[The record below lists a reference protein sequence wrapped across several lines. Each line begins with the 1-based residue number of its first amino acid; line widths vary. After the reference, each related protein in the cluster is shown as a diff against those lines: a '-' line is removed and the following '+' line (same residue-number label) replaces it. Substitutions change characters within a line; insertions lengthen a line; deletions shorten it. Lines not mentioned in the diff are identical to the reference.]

1 MLKVRYNVALPESN
15 GFRADALMGES
26 VVEHKAR
33 ISDLRALN
41 AAIVALSKI
50 LVENEHYAAILL
62 LDEPRISLDT
72 LSSEWVLWE
81 LLFRPEVLE
90 RLSVAVFQGG
100 EVTTVFGQLQAE
112 EQEALPLVFDRLS
125 NAQKASRRGRTADA
139 FYDVLRVL
147 LVQWFRREGPL
158 QIKRI
163 EALSGFSYPTIASAL
178 DKLEDSLTRHSDRS
192 VELKSFPKDAWVK
205 LVAVNHELRKP
216 RAYKARNPKSLE
228 QLAARLME
236 KPDES
241 VAIGGTIGAKHYLP
255 GIDLVGTPRLDLTV
269 HNWNSTKIDRLARR
283 IDPGLREVGLK
294 EAPQLVV
301 HSLLRKNPL
310 FHQSDDRTFADEVE
324 CLLDLQE
331 ARLEQQALEF
341 LDHLKKNARP

>member
-1 MLKVRYNVALPESN
+1 MLNVRYNQVLTDAN

-26 VVEHKAR
+26 VVEYKAR

-50 LVENEHYAAILL
+50 LVKNEHYAAILL
-62 LDEPRISLDT
+62 LDHPKISLET

-81 LLFRPEVLE
+81 LLFRPKVLE
-90 RLSVAVFQGG
+90 RLRVAVFQGG
-100 EVTTVFGQLQAE
+100 EVTAVFGQLQAE
-112 EQEALPLVFDRLS
+112 EQEALPVVFERLS
-125 NAQKASRRGRTADA
+125 NAQKASRRRTADA

-147 LVQWFRREGPL
+147 LIQWFRCEGSL

-178 DKLEDSLTRHSDRS
+178 DKLEDNLMRHSDRS
-192 VELKSFPKDAWVK
+192 VELKSFPKDAWFK
-205 LVAVNHELRKP
+205 LVAVNNELRKP

-228 QLAARLME
+228 QLVARLTE

-241 VAIGGTIGAKHYLP
+241 VAIGGVIGAKHYLP

-269 HNWNSTKIDRLARR
+269 HNWNSAEIDRLARR
-283 IDPGLREVGLK
+283 IDPGLRQVGLK

-301 HSLLRKNPL
+301 HSMFRKNPL
-310 FHQSDDRTFADEVE
+310 FHPSDGRTFADEVE

-341 LDHLKKNARP
+341 LDHLKKNARR